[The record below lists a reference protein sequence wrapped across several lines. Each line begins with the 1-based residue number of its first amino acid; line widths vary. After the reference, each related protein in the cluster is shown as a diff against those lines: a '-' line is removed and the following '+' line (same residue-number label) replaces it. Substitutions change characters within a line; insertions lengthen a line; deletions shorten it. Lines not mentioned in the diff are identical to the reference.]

1 MIQDRVE
8 SKRMSSIAI
17 AVLVALTIFASN
29 LEAQQTAT
37 SQNQVEITYKARVI
51 NSTVGDSTCPS
62 NDRLQMA
69 RDEVTNE
76 VRTLLRERICGG
88 TFGWRQIAYIDMT
101 NSEDQCPEGLEEL
114 NITGQRLCG
123 KSAEVAAMSQTCAST
138 TFSTNGMQYD
148 EVCGRVVAFQLGA
161 PTAFGFYDALIDMF
175 TELTIDTYYVDGTTL
190 THGADGNREHI
201 WTFATGKT
209 ESLPPG
215 DREGESPIES
225 CPCVPGISASAMI
238 PPFIGDDYFCESGAI
253 DSTTNGTLYAEDP
266 LWDGEGCFQSTN
278 NNCCTFRNPPYF
290 TKVLPS
296 NTSDDIELRSCGFHS
311 YATQVSSDTLIQLIE
326 LYVK

>member
-1 MIQDRVE
+1 MP
-8 SKRMSSIAI
+8 SIAI
-17 AVLVALTIFASN
+17 AVLVALSIFAYA

-37 SQNQVEITYKARVI
+37 SQDQVDVKYKARVI
-51 NSTVGDSTCPS
+51 NNRDGDSTCPS
-62 NDRLQMA
+62 SNQPRN
-69 RDEVTNE
+69 VVHSE

-88 TFGWRQIAYIDMT
+88 TFGWRRIAYIDMT

-161 PTAFGFYDALIDMF
+161 PRAFGFYDLIINMPG
-175 TELTIDTYYVDGTTL
+175 TGELTIDDYYVDGVTL
-190 THGADGNREHI
+190 THGATGSREHI
-201 WTFATGKT
+201 WTFATGRI
-209 ESLPPG
+209 ESLPLLMG
-215 DREGESPIES
+215 SETES
-225 CPCVPGISASAMI
+225 CPCVPGISASVMI

-266 LWDGEGCFQSTN
+266 LWDGEGCFQSTD
-278 NNCCTFRNPPYF
+278 NNCCTFGNPPYF

-296 NTSDDIELRSCGFHS
+296 NTSDDIELRLCGFHS
-311 YATQVSSDTLIQLIE
+311 YGTGVSSDTLIQLIE